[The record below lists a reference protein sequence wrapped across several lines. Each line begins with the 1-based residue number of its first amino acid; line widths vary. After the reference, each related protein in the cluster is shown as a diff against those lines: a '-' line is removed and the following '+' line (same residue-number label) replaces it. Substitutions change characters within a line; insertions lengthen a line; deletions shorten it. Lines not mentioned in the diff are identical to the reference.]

1 MDGVGLPVNPQ
12 LQRVLKTYQNS
23 AVTTLSGPTNLPI
36 NFSRVSPAV
45 MEAEYRKAMESMK
58 KSPSEKGSPF
68 EPYVSVPGHFP
79 VFTPVDTTTSEQ
91 AETTLEGETIAC
103 FIVGGEKRLCLP
115 QILNTVLRDFT
126 LQEIN
131 AVCDDL
137 HIFCTR
143 CNGAQLLTL
152 KMSGILPPR
161 AASCGLITKTDAE
174 RLCSALV
181 HNDPEKSATPPTAH
195 CIRVYHN
202 CFGKGDGHFNPELY
216 TSPEAKCIHCAA
228 CHGLF
233 APTKFVCHSHKAPE
247 NRTCHWGFDSD
258 RWRDYLLVKD
268 KKYQDALENLK
279 ARYDPKHKHKRR
291 QVSQFYMISFHSFL
305 IF

>member
-1 MDGVGLPVNPQ
+1 MDDCGPPVNPH
-12 LQRVLKTYQNS
+12 LQRVLKTYQTA
-23 AVTTLSGPTNLPI
+23 AVRSLSGPTALPI
-36 NFSRVSPAV
+36 DLSKVSPKEV
-45 MEAEYRKAMESMK
+45 EEYHKTMDTHK
-58 KSPSEKGSPF
+58 KSSEKGSLVDSF
-68 EPYVSVPGHFP
+68 GSSASSLQVQQLP
-79 VFTPVDTTTSEQ
+79 VFTPVDNSTSDQ
-91 AETTLEGETIAC
+91 SETSLEGETIAC
-103 FIVGGEKRLCLP
+103 FVVGGEKRLCLP

-143 CNGAQLLTL
+143 CNPEQLATL

-181 HNDPEKSATPPTAH
+181 HNNPERSLDPPSAH

-202 CFGKGDGHFNPELY
+202 CFGKGDGHFSPDLY
-216 TSPEAKCIHCAA
+216 TNPDAKCIHCVE
-228 CHGLF
+228 CKGLF
-233 APTKFVCHSHKAPE
+233 PPSKFVCHSHKALE

-268 KKYQDALENLK
+268 KKFQDALEDLK
-279 ARYDPKHKHKRR
+279 ARFDSKHKHKRR
-291 QVSQFYMISFHSFL
+291 QVNLYILFNYIY
-305 IF
+305 